1 MNTPPRRPTSGAGA
15 FGSFR
20 ARTAR
25 LAETN
30 TPWFWLAL
38 CAVAALVVTVV
49 VVLLKDPPARE
60 QGELVI
66 MSGRDDSVGGQR
78 QVLIDEWNQ
87 RNPDNPARI
96 IELSGL
102 ADQQRNEMVK
112 HAQSGKSTVDI
123 YNLDVT
129 WTAEFADVGYI
140 KKLDEN
146 TLDVSGF
153 LEKPLETCRYD
164 GGLYALP
171 FNTDAG
177 LLYYRTDLVP
187 LPPDSWD
194 AIKSETQQVLS
205 EPHDPVLVAGY
216 AAQLDNYEGLT
227 VNALE
232 AIRTAGGEAV
242 NDDGE
247 VVIDLSNPRTVQEG
261 VDRLRP
267 DARDPQIILPA
278 SLGHNEAD
286 STRAFRDGEVLFMRN
301 WPVAYR
307 ALDQPTGVDSGAGPP
322 PFAVT
327 QLPGGS
333 VLGGQNLAI
342 SSSSTEAVAAQ
353 ELIEFL
359 TDGRSQQLLFERGG
373 FAATRKAVYR
383 DPVVLAGYEYAQELL
398 KAINGAIPRSSSAC
412 YERFSE
418 VFRNAVA
425 EALRTGIPLPVG
437 FSDQLT
443 SALSCRPLE

>member
-1 MNTPPRRPTSGAGA
+1 MHPRTRGDAIFAGL
-15 FGSFR
+15 
-20 ARTAR
+20 RTTDTR
-25 LAETN
+25 
-30 TPWFWLAL
+30 WFWLAL
-38 CAVAALVVTVV
+38 FATAALVVTLVLMVV
-49 VVLLKDPPARE
+49 MLMSNGPVGRE
-60 QGELVI
+60 KGELVI
-66 MSGRDDSVGGQR
+66 LSGRDDSAGGQR
-78 QVLIDEWNQ
+78 QMLINEWNH
-87 RNPDNPARI
+87 RHPDNPARI

-129 WTAEFADVGYI
+129 WTAEFAEAGYI
-140 KKLDEN
+140 EELDEDRV
-146 TLDVSGF
+146 DVNGF

-164 GGLYALP
+164 GEIYALP

-187 LPPDSWD
+187 MPPDSWD
-194 AIKSETQQVLS
+194 GIKSETQRVFAGV
-205 EPHDPVLVAGY
+205 HDPALVAGY

-232 AIRTAGGEAV
+232 MIRSAGGEAV
-242 NDDGE
+242 NDDGQL
-247 VVIDLSNPRTVQEG
+247 VIDLSDLRTSQEG

-267 DARDPQIILPA
+267 RAGDPQLMLPA
-278 SLGHNEAD
+278 SLGHNETE

-301 WPVAYR
+301 WPIAYR
-307 ALDQPTGVDSGAGPP
+307 ALDQPTGADTGAGPP

-327 QLPGGS
+327 QLSGGS

-342 SSSSTEAVAAQ
+342 SSNSSKPRAAQ

-373 FAATRKAVYR
+373 FAATREAVYR
-383 DPVVLAGYEYAQELL
+383 DPAVLGRYEYAQELL
-398 KAINGAIPRSSSAC
+398 KAINGAIPRPSSAC

-418 VFRNAVA
+418 AFRNAVT
-425 EALRTGIPLPVG
+425 EALRTGNPLPVG
-437 FSDQLT
+437 FSDQLA